1 MLSENLKNLRK
12 RKGLSQE
19 ELAIKLN
26 VVRQTISKWE
36 KGLSVPDSEM
46 LLKIAEELET
56 SVSVLL
62 GETINEEVKL
72 ELQVIAEKL
81 EVLNEQFAKRNER
94 NRKIWRIIFI
104 ITGVIA
110 FLSLLQA
117 LVVFVH
123 LQTLSQS
130 IDKNLAIIGGSD
142 GPTSIFVSRTSI
154 KYNTVVGAAL
164 AAVSAII
171 GIFKTKR
178 KQ

>member
-1 MLSENLKNLRK
+1 VN
-12 RKGLSQE
+12 
-19 ELAIKLN
+19 
-26 VVRQTISKWE
+26 
-36 KGLSVPDSEM
+36 
-46 LLKIAEELET
+46 AE
-56 SVSVLL
+56 V
-62 GETINEEVKL
+62 NL
-72 ELQVIAEKL
+72 ELKVIAEKL

-117 LVVFVH
+117 LVIFVH
-123 LQTLSQS
+123 LQTLAQS
-130 IDKNLAIIGGSD
+130 VDESISIIGGAD